1 MHITVIVSTYN
12 WPQALEC
19 VLRSFMV
26 QSAADFEV
34 VVADDGSDSATLS
47 MINALR
53 PALSYPLQ
61 HVWQE
66 DSGFRLAA
74 IRNKAIVAARGDY
87 IVFIDQ
93 DWRGSSGFY
102 KKPPALC

>member
-34 VVADDGSDSATLS
+34 VVADD
-47 MINALR
+47 
-53 PALSYPLQ
+53 
-61 HVWQE
+61 W
-66 DSGFRLAA
+66 FRFGYA
-74 IRNKAIVAARGDY
+74 
-87 IVFIDQ
+87 
-93 DWRGSSGFY
+93 FY
-102 KKPPALC
+102 D